1 MRITSLI
8 DNYSQKGFRTE
19 HGLSLYIQTRSGK
32 NILFDMGQGH
42 LLAENATQFGLS
54 LRDIDFAVISH
65 GHYDHGGGLSCFLKE
80 NDMAPIYIRREAFLP
95 CYSLRD
101 KHLHYLGLDIALATE
116 RRLILCKDKTHI
128 SNDIIIFG
136 NVKGKYPHP
145 PANRFLKGIDK
156 VSDDL
161 FLHEQHLIIQEGEN
175 VVLFCGCAH
184 CGILNIIDTATDILG
199 RKPSHI
205 IGGMHLAHSL
215 IPHTEEKQLVDRL
228 SLLLMEKGCKY
239 ITMHCTGLPI
249 YNQLS
254 SIMQDRISYLSC
266 GDVVTL

>member
-101 KHLHYLGLDIALATE
+101 KHLHYLGLDIALANE

-136 NVKGKYPHP
+136 NVKGKYPRP

-161 FLHEQHLIIQEGEN
+161 FPHEQHLIIQEGEN

-199 RKPSHI
+199 P
-205 IGGMHLAHSL
+205 
-215 IPHTEEKQLVDRL
+215 
-228 SLLLMEKGCKY
+228 
-239 ITMHCTGLPI
+239 PI
-249 YNQLS
+249 S
-254 SIMQDRISYLSC
+254 
-266 GDVVTL
+266 

>member
-101 KHLHYLGLDIALATE
+101 KHLHYLGLDIA
-116 RRLILCKDKTHI
+116 
-128 SNDIIIFG
+128 F
-136 NVKGKYPHP
+136 
-145 PANRFLKGIDK
+145 
-156 VSDDL
+156 
-161 FLHEQHLIIQEGEN
+161 
-175 VVLFCGCAH
+175 
-184 CGILNIIDTATDILG
+184 
-199 RKPSHI
+199 
-205 IGGMHLAHSL
+205 
-215 IPHTEEKQLVDRL
+215 
-228 SLLLMEKGCKY
+228 
-239 ITMHCTGLPI
+239 
-249 YNQLS
+249 
-254 SIMQDRISYLSC
+254 
-266 GDVVTL
+266 VTFRSQG